1 MMVRAPVAL
10 VLHMDEMWRLSGS
23 LVSAATFSNFS
34 LQQNQNYSVFTEE
47 DVFIFLT
54 WLKCISGENISSIFD
69 SEFLTVSE

>member
-10 VLHMDEMWRLSGS
+10 VLHMHEMWRLSGS

-47 DVFIFLT
+47 NVFIFLT
-54 WLKCISGENISSIFD
+54 WLKRMSGENISSISRYF
-69 SEFLTVSE
+69 

>member
-10 VLHMDEMWRLSGS
+10 VLHMHEMWRLSGS

-47 DVFIFLT
+47 NVFIFLI
-54 WLKCISGENISSIFD
+54 WLKCMSGENISSISRYF
-69 SEFLTVSE
+69 